1 MQKELQQAG
10 DEGFVFRGV
19 AIGKTK
25 MGGAEVVTV
34 LERPAK

>member
-1 MQKELQQAG
+1 
-10 DEGFVFRGV
+10 VFRGV

-25 MGGAEVVTV
+25 FGGAEVVSV